1 MHFLRPSIQSKFIPT
16 VHALKRTFQQSS
28 SLQNVANPPR
38 QLVGKTCIITGASRG
53 IGAEIARRFAREGAK
68 CLLIGRN
75 KSSLWKV
82 KDGMEETDGQ
92 EHRVLVGD
100 VGDGVWG
107 ELKKE
112 VSFVFLLNFLGLV

>member
-1 MHFLRPSIQSKFIPT
+1 MHFLRPSIQSKLIPT

-28 SLQNVANPPR
+28 SLQNVDNRPR
-38 QLVGKTCIITGASRG
+38 QLAGKNCIITGASRG

-92 EHRVLVGD
+92 EHRILVGD

-112 VSFVFLLNFLGLV
+112 VSFPT